1 MCQMFS
7 IGERSGQQA
16 GKFITQTLL
25 LQSHAVVI
33 AAVCGFALSCW
44 NTQGLSWNRCRLE
57 GSICC
62 SKTFIYLSAF
72 IVPYKTCKV
81 PIPYA
86 PPYHQRFWLYNWML
100 ISRWKV
106 SLHFSP
112 EDMAFVISNKNVKF
126 GLVWPWVRM
135 SDAVLSEGP
144 KNKGIQQRSLALSL
158 MHPLGDFSS
167 SLNLLMIL
175 CTVDDEICKAFA
187 IWHWGTLFLKY
198 STIFLRTLSQIGEPL
213 PIFTSERLYLS
224 KTCLLSPVHTKPTS
238 KN

>member
-167 SLNLLMIL
+167 FSESFDDVMHCRWWDLQSLCNMTSRNVVFKVFHNLFTHSFTDWRASAHLYFW
-175 CTVDDEICKAFA
+175 E
-187 IWHWGTLFLKY
+187 TL
-198 STIFLRTLSQIGEPL
+198 PL
-213 PIFTSERLYLS
+213 
-224 KTCLLSPVHTKPTS
+224 
-238 KN
+238 